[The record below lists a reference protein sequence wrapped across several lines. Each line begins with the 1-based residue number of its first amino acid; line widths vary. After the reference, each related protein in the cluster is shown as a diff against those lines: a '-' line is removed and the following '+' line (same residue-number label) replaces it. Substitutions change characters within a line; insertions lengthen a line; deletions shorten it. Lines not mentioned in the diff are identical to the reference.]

1 MKFIHMA
8 DMHFDSP
15 LVLLSENSILG
26 EQRRLEKRK
35 IFKRIIDYIKKEKI
49 DFLFISGDL
58 YEHEYIRKSTI
69 EYINDL
75 FAEIPE
81 TKVFITPGNHDP
93 LIKNSYYVTCK
104 WNENVHIFGKELE
117 KIELSSNI
125 NLYGYS
131 FDNFYMEN
139 PYEDIKV
146 DEGDKEKINIL
157 ITHCNLDGSL
167 KSDKPY
173 NEISTKELV
182 NSGFNYVATG
192 HIHKRD
198 IKEEGKVK
206 IVYPGSTA
214 AMGFDELGEHGV
226 IVGNIDEKSKEISI
240 EFVPFDK
247 EEFVKKE
254 IDIGK
259 IYSLEELV
267 EKVNEIEIEDNKYY
281 EIVLKGKRR
290 IEIDINQIARLIE
303 SNRILKIKDSSVIQY
318 DIEEIS
324 KEETLKGIFARKILL
339 EMKKDEITEEKKKE
353 LEKAF
358 EIGIEVLK

>member
-15 LVLLSENSILG
+15 MILLSDRSTLG

-35 IFKRIIDYIKKEKI
+35 IFKRIIDYIKKENI
-49 DFLFISGDL
+49 DILLISGDL

-69 EYINDL
+69 EYINEL
-75 FAEIPE
+75 FNEIPE

-93 LIKNSYYVTCK
+93 FIKNSYYVTYK
-104 WNENVHIFGKELE
+104 WSENVHIFGKEIE
-117 KIELSSNI
+117 KIELNQNI
-125 NLYGYS
+125 NVYGYS

-139 PYEDIKV
+139 PYKNIKADSEDS
-146 DEGDKEKINIL
+146 EKINIL

-173 NEISTKELV
+173 NEISTKELAE
-182 NSGFNYVATG
+182 SGFNYIAMG
-192 HIHKRD
+192 HIHKREINKMQD
-198 IKEEGKVK
+198 I
-206 IVYPGSTA
+206 IMAYPGSTA

-226 IVGNIDEKSKEISI
+226 IVGNIDEKTKKIDAK
-240 EFVPFDK
+240 FVPFDT

-254 IDIGK
+254 IDIEK
-259 IYSLEELV
+259 VYSFEELI
-267 EKVNEIEIEDNKYY
+267 EKINGIEVSENKYY
-281 EIVLKGKRR
+281 EIVLKGKRK
-290 IEIDINQIARLIE
+290 IEIDINKIVGLIE
-303 SNRILKIKDSSVIQY
+303 SERIIKIKDDSKLQY
-318 DIEEIS
+318 DIAEIS
-324 KEETLKGIFARKILL
+324 KEETLKGIFARRILS
-339 EMKKDEITEEKKKE
+339 EMNKEGITEEKKKE